1 MKSQESASTA
11 PVGINFRMHRYLYD
25 DMIIITERTKSSS
38 AAFISHAVE
47 YYINAIKKC
56 KMDDTKLKID
66 RFAYELTKN

>member
-1 MKSQESASTA
+1 MQRS
-11 PVGINFRMHRYLYD
+11 LYD

-47 YYINAIKKC
+47 YYMSAIKQC

-66 RFAYELTKN
+66 RFAHQLKTK